1 MLILVWFKLF
11 VLDLYKMIY
20 ILIPFMR
27 ILVQNNYDAAFVRSR
42 RLCDALLLH
51 IGAESFLL
59 NVYVLHVNVLYASF

>member
-1 MLILVWFKLF
+1 
-11 VLDLYKMIY
+11 
-20 ILIPFMR
+20 MR